1 MAVCHPWRLNGAY
14 IEVGNVKQLQGN
26 GQGKKKPTAM
36 KEDAASFLP
45 CVCVLSLCS
54 FHLEIIMPK
63 PPKAISGRPT
73 RNPLHSGPI
82 SLLFCCPFT
91 PLVLFLFFCL
101 LSIPICKLSSARPS
115 LTQMPITSSRKIIL
129 TIHEVF

>member
-1 MAVCHPWRLNGAY
+1 
-14 IEVGNVKQLQGN
+14 
-26 GQGKKKPTAM
+26 M

-45 CVCVLSLCS
+45 CVCELSLCS

-91 PLVLFLFFCL
+91 TKVVEICQLHSIAVCVCLCCHHHFPLFHALISDSLLPMWCVCCCFLSFLLPMWCLYLHMHVLHPF
-101 LSIPICKLSSARPS
+101 S
-115 LTQMPITSSRKIIL
+115 
-129 TIHEVF
+129 